1 MANKKIHFFTIKRK
15 KKLIFK
21 KKKKKKEIKKSF
33 LKTGII

>member
-1 MANKKIHFFTIKRK
+1 MANKKIHFFSIKRK

-21 KKKKKKEIKKSF
+21 KKKRKKEIKKSF

>member
-21 KKKKKKEIKKSF
+21 KKKRKKDIKKSF

>member
-21 KKKKKKEIKKSF
+21 KKKRKKEIKKSF